1 MIMTISELDKMD
13 VNLACFAGSAL
24 QDVDVHVNFMWIPA
38 QAVEQVIIFRNT
50 PIFIAELHGWVSW
63 PGNAS
68 LVYRLQDWKN
78 NLNTEMIM
86 TSYVFY

>member
-38 QAVEQVIIFRNT
+38 
-50 PIFIAELHGWVSW
+50 
-63 PGNAS
+63 
-68 LVYRLQDWKN
+68 
-78 NLNTEMIM
+78 
-86 TSYVFY
+86 